1 MTEYKEEKYDEV
13 INEIKPL
20 LDLHY
25 EEIALDKDVIKLNPD
40 YDAYKSMNARG
51 VIKIIS
57 ARQDGKLIGYCICV
71 VKGHLHYKDSLTA
84 HNDIFYIKPEYRQG
98 LTGVKLFKATE
109 EIMKKYGVQRI
120 IMNVKRS
127 NDIGAI
133 FERLGYK
140 ETERVYTKI
149 IG

>member
-1 MTEYKEEKYDEV
+1 MVQYKEEQYDDV

-25 EEIALDKDVIKLNPD
+25 EEIALNKDVIKLNPD
-40 YDAYKSMNARG
+40 YDQYKIMSMRG
-51 VIKIIS
+51 MIKIVT
-57 ARQDGKLIGYCICV
+57 ARDNGDLIGYCICL
-71 VKGHLHYKDSLTA
+71 VKPHIHYKDSLTA
-84 HNDIFYIKPEYRQG
+84 LNDIFYIKKEYRLG
-98 LTGVKLFKATE
+98 MTGVKLFKETE
-109 EIMKKYGVQRI
+109 KIMNRYGVQRI

-133 FERLGYK
+133 FERLGYT
-140 ETERVYTKI
+140 ESERVYTKI

>member
-1 MTEYKEEKYDEV
+1 
-13 INEIKPL
+13 
-20 LDLHY
+20 
-25 EEIALDKDVIKLNPD
+25 
-40 YDAYKSMNARG
+40 
-51 VIKIIS
+51 
-57 ARQDGKLIGYCICV
+57 
-71 VKGHLHYKDSLTA
+71 LTA